1 MMSERRVKSE
11 RDIIAH
17 VVSLLRLPPDRE
29 VVRGIGDDCAVIS
42 KDSRNCFLVSTDT
55 LVEGVHFDLAW
66 HPPALV
72 GRKAAAVN
80 LSDIAAM
87 GGKPR
92 FALLNLAFPASAPP
106 WLDDFL
112 AGFLAMLGEYAVML
126 VGGDTVKS
134 FSDCS
139 ITVTIIGEAARD
151 AVIYRSGAVPGDL
164 VFVSGVL
171 GNAAAGLALCRAAL
185 GRNALQKWKGLVK
198 AHQAPEPR
206 VGLGNILAAC
216 NLVHAMMDISDGLA
230 TDLAHLCEESSTGAE
245 VARESLPVSEDLE
258 AAAAELQIPVLDW
271 VLRGGEDYELLFTAA
286 PEHEDALRALVR
298 EKNEGE
304 IFAVGRITAGRG
316 VFLQEGSKRS
326 EITYQ
331 GYDHFR
337 D

>member
-1 MMSERRVKSE
+1 MSDRKVKSE

-17 VVSLLRLPPDRE
+17 VASLLSLPPDRG

-55 LVEGVHFDLAW
+55 LIEGVHFDLAW

-112 AGFLAMLGEYAVML
+112 AGFVAMLGEYAVML

-134 FSDCS
+134 SSDSS
-139 ITVTIIGEAARD
+139 ITVTIT
-151 AVIYRSGAVPGDL
+151 VNGDL
-164 VFVSGVL
+164 VFVSGLL
-171 GNAAAGLALCRAAL
+171 GNAAAGLALCRSGL
-185 GRNALQKWKGLVK
+185 GRNPLQKWKGLVR

-206 VGLGNILAAC
+206 VALGKILAESGF
-216 NLVHAMMDISDGLA
+216 VHAMMDISDGLA

-245 VARESLPVSEDLE
+245 VAGESLPVSEDLE
-258 AAAAELQIPVLDW
+258 AVAAELHIPFLDW

-286 PEHEDALRALVR
+286 PEHENALRALVR

-304 IFAVGRITAGRG
+304 IFALGRITAGRG
-316 VFLQEGSKRS
+316 VFLQDGSKKS

>member
-1 MMSERRVKSE
+1 MMNDRRVKSE

-17 VVSLLRLPPDRE
+17 VSSLLRSPPDGD

-42 KDSRNCFLVSTDT
+42 RDGRNCFLVSTDT

-92 FALLNLAFPASAPP
+92 FALLNLAFPASAPS

-112 AGFLAMLGEYAVML
+112 TGFLEVLDEYAVML

-134 FSDCS
+134 SSDCS
-139 ITVTIIGEAARD
+139 ITVTIIGEMSRD
-151 AVIYRSGAVPGDL
+151 AVIYRSGAVSGDL
-164 VFVSGVL
+164 VFVSGDL
-171 GNAAAGLALCRAAL
+171 GNAAAGFALCRAGL
-185 GRNALQKWKGLVK
+185 GRNALQKWEGLVR
-198 AHQAPEPR
+198 AHLAPEPR
-206 VGLGNILAAC
+206 VALGNILAQSG
-216 NLVHAMMDISDGLA
+216 LVHAMMDISDGLA

-245 VARESLPVSEDLE
+245 VIKASLPVSANLE
-258 AAAAELQIPVLDW
+258 AAAAELQIPPLDW
-271 VLRGGEDYELLFTAA
+271 ILRGGEDYQLLFTAA
-286 PEHEDALRALVR
+286 PKHQDTLRALVR

-316 VFLQEGSKRS
+316 VFLLDGTKSS

-331 GYDHFR
+331 GYDHFG

>member
-1 MMSERRVKSE
+1 MSDRRVKSE

-17 VVSLLRLPPDRE
+17 IASLLRLPPDRE
-29 VVRGIGDDCAVIS
+29 IVKGIGDDCAVIS
-42 KDSRNCFLVSTDT
+42 KDNSNCFLVSTDT
-55 LVEGVHFDLAW
+55 LVDGVHFDLAW

-112 AGFLAMLGEYAVML
+112 AGFLAMLGENAVML

-134 FSDCS
+134 SNDCS
-139 ITVTIIGEAARD
+139 ITVTIIGEASRE
-151 AVIYRSGAVPGDL
+151 VVLYRSGAVSDDL
-164 VFVSGVL
+164 VFISGGL
-171 GNAAAGLALCRAAL
+171 GKAAAGLALCRAGL
-185 GRNALQKWKGLVK
+185 GRIARQQWEGLVN
-198 AHQAPEPR
+198 AHLAPEPR
-206 VGLGNILAAC
+206 VKLGSILAASG
-216 NLVHAMMDISDGLA
+216 LVHAMMDISDGLA
-230 TDLAHLCEESSTGAE
+230 TDLAHLCEESSAGAE
-245 VARESLPVSEDLE
+245 VTGESLPVSEDLV
-258 AAAAELQIPVLDW
+258 AAAAELQIPVLDL
-271 VLRGGEDYELLFTAA
+271 VLKGGEDYQLLFTAA
-286 PEHEDALRALVR
+286 PEHEDTLRALVE

-304 IFAVGRITAGRG
+304 IFAIGRITAGRG
-316 VFLQEGSKRS
+316 VFLQDGSKRN

-337 D
+337 E